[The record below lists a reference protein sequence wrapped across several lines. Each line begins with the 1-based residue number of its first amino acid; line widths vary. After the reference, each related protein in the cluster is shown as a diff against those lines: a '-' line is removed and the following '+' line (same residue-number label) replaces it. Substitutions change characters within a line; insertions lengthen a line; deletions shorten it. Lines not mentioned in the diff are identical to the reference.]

1 MKQNYIETIL
11 GGLTFLI
18 AIAFL
23 FKFLEVNSDKKS
35 DDSYLLKA
43 KFIKVGGIIIGNDVK
58 MSGVKVGVVSSVVLD
73 KEYFAEVTFKVYST
87 IKIPEEVSIEVSND
101 GILGNKYL
109 SITPINRDNKN
120 FLKANSEIK
129 NVKDF
134 ESIEDQVSRIIFL
147 ATQ

>member
-11 GGLTFLI
+11 GGITFLI
-18 AIAFL
+18 AISFL
-23 FKFLEVNSDKKS
+23 FKFMEVNSDKKS
-35 DDSYLLKA
+35 EDSYLLKA
-43 KFIKVGGIIIGNDVK
+43 RFMKVGGIMIGNDVK
-58 MSGVKVGVVSSVVLD
+58 MSGVKIGVVSSVMLD
-73 KEYFAEVTFKVYST
+73 EEYFAEVTFKVYST
-87 IKIPEEVSIEVSND
+87 INIPEEVSIEVSND

-109 SITPINRDNKN
+109 SITPINRDNKK
-120 FLKANSEIK
+120 FLEANSEIK

>member
-1 MKQNYIETIL
+1 MKQNYIETLL

-18 AIAFL
+18 AISFL
-23 FKFLEVNSDKKS
+23 FKFMEANSDKKS
-35 DDSYLLKA
+35 EDSYLLKA
-43 KFIKVGGIIIGNDVK
+43 KFIKVGGIMIGNDVK
-58 MSGVKVGVVSSVVLD
+58 MSGVKVGVVSNVRLD
-73 KEYFAEVTFKVYST
+73 EEYYAEVTFKIYSK
-87 IKIPEEVSIEVSND
+87 IKIPVDVSIEVSND

-120 FLKANSEIK
+120 FLEANSEIK
-129 NVKDF
+129 IVKDF

>member
-58 MSGVKVGVVSSVVLD
+58 MSGVKVGVVSNVVLD

>member
-11 GGLTFLI
+11 GGVTFII
-18 AIAFL
+18 AALFL
-23 FKFLEVNSDKKS
+23 LKFVDANSDKKS
-35 DDSYLLKA
+35 EDSYLLKA
-43 KFIKVGGIIIGNDVK
+43 KFIKIGGVIIGNDVK
-58 MSGVKVGVVSSVVLD
+58 MSGVKIGVVSNVRLD
-73 KEYFAEVTFKVYST
+73 EEYFAEVTFKVYST
-87 IKIPEEVSIEVSND
+87 INIPEEVSIEVSND

-109 SITPINRDNKN
+109 SITPIDRDSKN

>member
-23 FKFLEVNSDKKS
+23 FKFLEVNSDKES

-43 KFIKVGGIIIGNDVK
+43 KFIKVGGIMIGNDVK
-58 MSGVKVGVVSSVVLD
+58 MSGVKVGVVSNVVLD

>member
-18 AIAFL
+18 ATAFL
-23 FKFLEVNSDKKS
+23 LKFMEVNSDKKS

-43 KFIKVGGIIIGNDVK
+43 KFIKVGGIMIGNDVK

-134 ESIEDQVSRIIFL
+134 ESIEDQVSRISFL
-147 ATQ
+147 ASQ

>member
-1 MKQNYIETIL
+1 MRQNYIETIL

-18 AIAFL
+18 AIFFL
-23 FKFLEVNSDKKS
+23 LKFIDVNTDKKS
-35 DDSYLLKA
+35 EDSYLLKA
-43 KFIKVGGIIIGNDVK
+43 KFIKVGGIMIGNDVK
-58 MSGVKVGVVSSVVLD
+58 MSGVKVGVVSNVRLD
-73 KEYFAEVTFKVYST
+73 EEYYAEVTFKIYSK
-87 IKIPEEVSIEVSND
+87 IKIPEDVSIEVSND

-120 FLKANSEIK
+120 FLEANSEIK
-129 NVKDF
+129 IVKDF

>member
-23 FKFLEVNSDKKS
+23 FKFLEVNSDKES

>member
-18 AIAFL
+18 ATAFL
-23 FKFLEVNSDKKS
+23 LKFMEVNSDKKS

-43 KFIKVGGIIIGNDVK
+43 KFIKVGGIMIGNDVK

-129 NVKDF
+129 KVKDF
-134 ESIEDQVSRIIFL
+134 EYIEDQVSRISFL
-147 ATQ
+147 ASQ

>member
-87 IKIPEEVSIEVSND
+87 INIPEEVTIEVSND

-109 SITPINRDNKN
+109 SVTPINRDNKN

>member
-23 FKFLEVNSDKKS
+23 FKFLEVNSDKES

-58 MSGVKVGVVSSVVLD
+58 MSGVKVGVVSNVVLD

-134 ESIEDQVSRIIFL
+134 ESIEDQVSKIIFL

>member
-1 MKQNYIETIL
+1 MKSNYFETIL
-11 GGLTFLI
+11 GFLTVIVASLFLYKFI
-18 AIAFL
+18 SVNSNNSNNSYYDLNA
-23 FKFLEVNSDKKS
+23 KFLEV
-35 DDSYLLKA
+35 
-43 KFIKVGGIIIGNDVK
+43 GGLNVGNDVK
-58 MSGVKVGVVSSVVLD
+58 MSCVKIGVVSDVRLD
-73 KEYFAEVTFKVYST
+73 EDYFAQVTFKVYST
-87 IKIPEEVSIEVSND
+87 INIPEEVSIEVSND

-134 ESIEDQVSRIIFL
+134 ESIEDQDSRIIFL

>member
-11 GGLTFLI
+11 GGITLLI
-18 AIAFL
+18 ALSFL
-23 FKFLEVNSDKKS
+23 FKFIDVNTDKKS
-35 DDSYLLKA
+35 EDYYLLKA
-43 KFIKVGGIIIGNDVK
+43 KFLKIGGVMIGNDVK
-58 MSGVKVGVVSSVVLD
+58 MSGVKIGVVSDVRLD

-87 IKIPEEVSIEVSND
+87 INIPEEVTIEVSND

-109 SITPINRDNKN
+109 SITPVNRDTKN

>member
-18 AIAFL
+18 AISFL
-23 FKFLEVNSDKKS
+23 FKFMEVNSDKKS
-35 DDSYLLKA
+35 EDSYLLKA
-43 KFIKVGGIIIGNDVK
+43 KFLKVGGIMIGNDVK
-58 MSGVKVGVVSSVVLD
+58 MSGVMIGVVSNVMLD
-73 KEYFAEVTFKVYST
+73 EEYFAEVTFKIYST
-87 IKIPEEVSIEVSND
+87 INIPEEVSIEVAND
-101 GILGNKYL
+101 GILGNRYL

-120 FLKANSEIK
+120 FLEANSEIE

>member
-1 MKQNYIETIL
+1 MI
-11 GGLTFLI
+11 
-18 AIAFL
+18 
-23 FKFLEVNSDKKS
+23 
-35 DDSYLLKA
+35 
-43 KFIKVGGIIIGNDVK
+43 GIDVK
-58 MSGVKVGVVSSVVLD
+58 MSGVKVGVVSNVRLD
-73 KEYFAEVTFKVYST
+73 EEYYAEVTFKVYSK
-87 IKIPEEVSIEVSND
+87 IKIPEDVSIEVSND

-109 SITPINRDNKN
+109 SITPIDRDSKN

>member
-11 GGLTFLI
+11 GGITFLI
-18 AIAFL
+18 ALSFL
-23 FKFLEVNSDKKS
+23 FKFIDVNSDKKS
-35 DDSYLLKA
+35 EDYYLLKA
-43 KFIKVGGIIIGNDVK
+43 KFLKIGGVMIGNDVK
-58 MSGVKVGVVSSVVLD
+58 MSGVKIGVVSDVRLD

-87 IKIPEEVSIEVSND
+87 INIPEEVTIEVSND

-109 SITPINRDNKN
+109 SITPVNRDTKN

>member
-1 MKQNYIETIL
+1 MKQNYIETLL

-18 AIAFL
+18 AISFL
-23 FKFLEVNSDKKS
+23 FKFMEANSDKKS
-35 DDSYLLKA
+35 EDSYLLKA
-43 KFIKVGGIIIGNDVK
+43 KFIKVGGLMIGNDVK
-58 MSGVKVGVVSSVVLD
+58 MSGVKIGVVSNVMLD
-73 KEYFAEVTFKVYST
+73 EEYFAEVTFKVYST
-87 IKIPEEVSIEVSND
+87 IDIPEEVSIEVSND

-109 SITPINRDNKN
+109 SIIPVNRDNKN

>member
-11 GGLTFLI
+11 GGITFLI
-18 AIAFL
+18 AISFL
-23 FKFLEVNSDKKS
+23 FEFINANSDKKS
-35 DDSYLLKA
+35 KDSYLLKA
-43 KFIKVGGIIIGNDVK
+43 KFIKVGGIMIGNDVK
-58 MSGVKVGVVSSVVLD
+58 MSGVKIGVVSNVRLD
-73 KEYFAEVTFKVYST
+73 EDYFAEVTFKVYSR
-87 IKIPEEVSIEVSND
+87 IKIPKEVSIEVSND

-109 SITPINRDNKN
+109 SISPINRDNKN
-120 FLKANSEIK
+120 FLNANSEIK

>member
-1 MKQNYIETIL
+1 M
-11 GGLTFLI
+11 
-18 AIAFL
+18 
-23 FKFLEVNSDKKS
+23 EVNSDKKS
-35 DDSYLLKA
+35 EDSYLLKA
-43 KFIKVGGIIIGNDVK
+43 RFMKVGGIMIGNDVK
-58 MSGVKVGVVSSVVLD
+58 MSGVKIGVVSSVMLD
-73 KEYFAEVTFKVYST
+73 EEYFAEVTFKVYST
-87 IKIPEEVSIEVSND
+87 INIPEEVSIEVSSD